1 MNCKGCTC
9 INQSHS
15 KKQFCGKKITT
26 HGKNAF
32 FGCDTDCQECQSCN
46 YSDFATGDYKNYK
59 GSGGSQNNNLRNYN
73 NNNYE
78 NKGPLNKK
86 GFLNF
91 LKRQREMNVQ
101 QGLVKRN
108 NFKNNEAK
116 NNLGNDNDL
125 ENYLY
130 QAEREEEY
138 LENNNQNRE
147 KNEIKTCTR
156 NTKNNCYNVDGC
168 YWDER
173 GIECKDMEVSFFT
186 VQGLENISFN
196 LPIGNYDRK
205 DIDNFDFI
213 PSYILVPDGL
223 RVKVWPKQGF
233 VGNEK
238 SYKGNISSKIQDPKM
253 KNKLMYKLEGPIGS
267 IQICN
272 LGECI
277 KPSQYDNLKLI
288 NILDGNNIDQI
299 ENLGV
304 SGLEGYKNKLRQNI
318 RNRLNFINVQYSS
331 CLGSVKNYLNQND
344 IDTKNEIDDI
354 EDIFEL
360 QKIKY
365 ILNNLPSCNDLV
377 IFKNSNINNENNGK
391 NDLDINDHEPPSTT
405 GDDIHNTTNEK
416 NNTKLDLVNN
426 KIFGKDEDKNKVS
439 LLVIFVISLLVF
451 LCIVLGI
458 IQYKS
463 Q

>member
-32 FGCDTDCQECQSCN
+32 FGCDTDCEPCKSCN
-46 YSDFATGDYKNYK
+46 YSDFATGNYKNYK

-108 NFKNNEAK
+108 NYNNNEVG
-116 NNLGNDNDL
+116 NNLGNNNNL

-130 QAEREEEY
+130 NAEREDEY
-138 LENNNQNRE
+138 RNNNN
-147 KNEIKTCTR
+147 NNNNNNDEIKSCR
-156 NTKNNCYNVDGC
+156 DNMKNNCYNVDGC

-173 GIECKDMEVSFFT
+173 GMECKDMEVSFFT

-205 DIDNFDFI
+205 DVDNFDFI

-223 RVKVWPKQGF
+223 RVKVWPNQGF
-233 VGNEK
+233 VGNER
-238 SYKGNISSKIQDPKM
+238 SYKGNISSKILDPKM
-253 KNKLMYKLEGPIGS
+253 KNKLMYKLEGTIGS

-272 LGECI
+272 MGECI

-318 RNRLNFINVQYSS
+318 RNRLNFINVQYST
-331 CLGSVKNYLNQND
+331 CLNSVKNYLKQNN

-365 ILNNLPSCNDLV
+365 ILNNLPSCNDLLM
-377 IFKNSNINNENNGK
+377 FKNSKIDNKKNIKNN
-391 NDLDINDHEPPSTT
+391 LDINDHEPPSTT
-405 GDDIHNTTNEK
+405 GENI
-416 NNTKLDLVNN
+416 TKLDLVNN